1 MSKFNLDIE
10 IKLAFKAPWKFN
22 MFKSNSSI
30 ISSNSN
36 APSPAAAALVDA
48 ARALTSETTVPA
60 LVEQVNV
67 FGDYNITIFQK
78 NVRIEANINELRK
91 EKR

>member
-1 MSKFNLDIE
+1 MENV
-10 IKLAFKAPWKFN
+10 
-22 MFKSNSSI
+22 FKSSNT
-30 ISSNSN
+30 ISSSNRN
-36 APSPAAAALVDA
+36 APSPAAAALVDV